1 MQSYCG
7 GASIV
12 TGVTLALGARQAQ
25 LQIPPLRR
33 QQQVWIW
40 HHAELGGGV
49 TVTVTTAGLDMAPC
63 RVRGGGRT
71 VTVTTAGLDMA
82 RIRGQAWPC
91 HRHGCRYGYGHG
103 YGEEV
108 VL

>member
-49 TVTVTTAGLDMAPC
+49 TVTVTTAGLDMA
-63 RVRGGGRT
+63 
-71 VTVTTAGLDMA
+71 